1 MATKQ
6 EGYGNMKKEI
16 AKEKKHK
23 FLYQTF
29 DESSEDE
36 DKIDTKALME
46 ENPIQGLRWLKGEL
60 KAAME
65 NHSKIQ
71 IRGESKHHTMKEPSE
86 EVKELTKKPKFKSFL
101 KHLNVRSPTVIQ
113 TSGKWVLADV
123 QEYLLIKERLDIVQ
137 ACIRS
142 TVSLNDCKNCQRSY
156 NSVRQHLRGKDCR
169 KAYTEEDLAD
179 LKEAA
184 DWHRKQELSER
195 YKQYKDEIA
204 EEYQRKKYII
214 ANKRDKMRKE
224 ISKKNSDYYQRNGP
238 KIRQKARK
246 YYAKN
251 REEILKRK
259 AEDRE
264 LDREEKTKEKMPLAD
279 VVFKTVK

>member
-1 MATKQ
+1 MAPTQ
-6 EGYGNMKKEI
+6 EAYENMKKEI

-23 FLYQTF
+23 FLYQTI

-36 DKIDTKALME
+36 DEIDTKALME
-46 ENPIQGLRWLKGEL
+46 ENPIKGLRWLKGEL

-71 IRGESKHHTMKEPSE
+71 NRNEPKHHTMKEPSE
-86 EVKELTKKPKFKSFL
+86 EVKELTKKPEFKSFM
-101 KHLNVRSPTVIQ
+101 KRLNVQ
-113 TSGKWVLADV
+113 TSGKWVLEDV

-142 TVSLNDCKNCQRSY
+142 TVSLNDCKNCHRSY
-156 NSVRQHLRGKDCR
+156 NSVRQHIRGDCR
-169 KAYTEEDLAD
+169 KAYTEEDIED

-184 DWHRKQELSER
+184 DWHRKQELRER

-214 ANKRDKMRKE
+214 ANKRDDMRKQL
-224 ISKKNSDYYQRNGP
+224 SQKSSD
-238 KIRQKARK
+238 
-246 YYAKN
+246 
-251 REEILKRK
+251 
-259 AEDRE
+259 
-264 LDREEKTKEKMPLAD
+264 
-279 VVFKTVK
+279 